1 MKETNCMIGIDLGGT
16 KIEIIALDLLGKE
29 LLKKRIKTPIND
41 YPNTLTS
48 ISNLIFEFEK
58 TGDYH
63 SSVGIG
69 IPGKISQNTNLIEYA
84 NSTYLVGKPLIKD
97 LEKIINRKIKVEN
110 DANCFALSEYVDGS
124 AKNANSLFAAILG
137 TGVGGGI
144 IINGELVNGLNS
156 AAGEWGHN
164 RLPWSNDLE
173 IEDQHCYCGL
183 QGCIETFLSGAG
195 LKKTYF
201 KLSKMILSA
210 EEIVDL
216 SQKNNDLAL
225 KALKLYEIRL
235 AKSLSM
241 IINVLDPEIIVL
253 GGGLSNIDRIYDNV
267 PDLLNEYVISDS
279 VTTKL
284 VKAKHG
290 DSSGV
295 RGAAWL

>member
-16 KIEIIALDLLGKE
+16 KIEIILLDLSGKE
-29 LLKKRIKTPIND
+29 LLRKRIKTPIND

-58 TGDYH
+58 TGDYY

-69 IPGKISQNTNLIEYA
+69 IPGKISQNSNLIEYA
-84 NSTYLVGKPLIKD
+84 NSTYLIGKPLIKD

-110 DANCFALSEYVDGS
+110 DANCFALSEYVDGA
-124 AKNANSLFAAILG
+124 AKNTNSLFAAILG

-144 IINGELVNGLNS
+144 IINGDLVQGINS
-156 AAGEWGHN
+156 ATGEWGHN
-164 RLPWSNDLE
+164 ILPWSNDLE
-173 IEDQHCYCGL
+173 ISGQHCYCGL
-183 QGCIETFLSGAG
+183 LGCIETFLSGAG
-195 LKKTYF
+195 LRKSYF
-201 KLSKMILSA
+201 KLSNIHLSV

-216 SQKNNDLAL
+216 SLENNDLAL
-225 KALKLYEIRL
+225 KALNLYEIRL

-241 IINVLDPEIIVL
+241 VINVLDPEIIVL

-267 PDLLNEYVISDS
+267 PHLLNEYVISDS
-279 VTTKL
+279 VSTKL

>member
-16 KIEIIALDLLGKE
+16 KIEIIAIDLSGKE
-29 LLKKRIKTPIND
+29 LLKKRINTPIND

-69 IPGKISQNTNLIEYA
+69 IPGKISQNTNLIEYS
-84 NSTYLVGKPLIKD
+84 NSTYLIGKPLIKD
-97 LEKIINRKIKVEN
+97 LEKIINRKIKIEN

-144 IINGELVNGLNS
+144 IINGDLVQGINS

-183 QGCIETFLSGAG
+183 LGCIETFLSGAG

-201 KLSKMILSA
+201 KLSKMILSV

>member
-58 TGDYH
+58 TGGYH

-173 IEDQHCYCGL
+173 IEDQNCYCGL

>member
-173 IEDQHCYCGL
+173 IEDQNCYCGL

>member
-173 IEDQHCYCGL
+173 IEDQNCYCGL

-216 SQKNNDLAL
+216 SRKNNDLAL

>member
-16 KIEIIALDLLGKE
+16 KIEIILLDLSGKE
-29 LLKKRIKTPIND
+29 LLRKRIKTPIND

-173 IEDQHCYCGL
+173 IEDQNCYCGL

>member
-16 KIEIIALDLLGKE
+16 KIEIILLDLSGKE
-29 LLKKRIKTPIND
+29 LLRKRIKTPIND

-58 TGDYH
+58 TGDYYA
-63 SSVGIG
+63 SVGIG

-84 NSTYLVGKPLIKD
+84 NSTYLIGKPLIKD
-97 LEKIINRKIKVEN
+97 LEKNINRKIKVEN

-124 AKNANSLFAAILG
+124 ANNANSLFAAILG

-144 IINGELVNGLNS
+144 IINGDLVQGINS
-156 AAGEWGHN
+156 STGEWGHN

-173 IEDQHCYCGL
+173 IAGQHCYCGL
-183 QGCIETFLSGAG
+183 LGCIETFLSGAG
-195 LKKTYF
+195 LQKSFF
-201 KLSKMILSA
+201 KFSKIHLSV

-216 SQKNNDLAL
+216 SLKNNDLAL
-225 KALKLYEIRL
+225 KTLKLYEIRL

-241 IINVLDPEIIVL
+241 VINVLDPEIIVL

-267 PDLLNEYVISDS
+267 PPLLNKYVISDS
-279 VTTKL
+279 VATKL
-284 VKAKHG
+284 VKAKYG

>member
-173 IEDQHCYCGL
+173 IEDQNCYCGL

-195 LKKTYF
+195 LKKTYL

-216 SQKNNDLAL
+216 SRKNNDLAL